1 MVQHASDL
9 HEGIRLP
16 SRPRPVLRLRDNDV
30 EQHRRK
36 PRRGTPL
43 LKMTGALG
51 ATMGRRVV
59 VAASL
64 AHAMTHALELTFAAL
79 LVRLGVEFGA
89 DIAVLGAVAYAGT
102 VTFGVAA
109 LPAGWLIDRYGA
121 RSVII
126 ASMWIAG
133 VFALVVAVSPSLPFL
148 AVALTC
154 LGAGIGLYHPAGTS
168 MVATVAER
176 RGLALAI
183 QGLAGNLGIAAAPA
197 VALTIAIVFDWR
209 VAYAV
214 FGIAAFGIGVL
225 VWRIAP
231 SQAEAIAAVKA
242 RVERGAFGGQA
253 MALWQ
258 TDRIAM
264 IDPDTG
270 RVAGWIDLEGLLTP
284 ALLIIYL
291 SAVLQGFIYRG
302 SLTFL
307 TLHLRDHL
315 GINLFGW
322 EPDAVA
328 GTAATVVLLAAV
340 FGQIAGGTLSDRIML
355 ERALLPFILLSIPLL
370 ALIGWASGIVLLLA
384 AAGFVVVN
392 FAQQPIFNGLI
403 TDYSPPGAMVR
414 AFGMSFFLTFG
425 VGAIA
430 AWLAGLLANVW
441 GTPAVFYAL
450 AVVALAM
457 MLAMSVVALS
467 AERRRHAAERTEA
480 VAHAR

>member
-1 MVQHASDL
+1 M
-9 HEGIRLP
+9 
-16 SRPRPVLRLRDNDV
+16 
-30 EQHRRK
+30 
-36 PRRGTPL
+36 
-43 LKMTGALG
+43 
-51 ATMGRRVV
+51 V

-79 LVRLGVEFGA
+79 LVLLGAEFGA
-89 DIAVLGAVAYAGT
+89 DVALLGAVAYAGT

-109 LPAGWLIDRYGA
+109 LPAGWLIDRYGS
-121 RSVII
+121 RTVII
-126 ASMWIAG
+126 ASMWTAG
-133 VFALVVAVSPSLPFL
+133 VFSLVVAVSPTLPFL

-176 RGLALAI
+176 RGLALAV

-197 VALTIAIVFDWR
+197 AALTIAIAFDWR

-231 SQAEAIAAVKA
+231 SRTEAIAAVKA
-242 RVERGAFGGQA
+242 RLERDSGGGPV
-253 MALWQ
+253 
-258 TDRIAM
+258 RIRTRPPAVRTWM
-264 IDPDTG
+264 
-270 RVAGWIDLEGLLTP
+270 TP

-315 GINLFGW
+315 GIELFGW

-340 FGQIAGGTLSDRIML
+340 FGQIAGGTLSDRITL

-370 ALIGWASGIVLLLA
+370 ALIGASTGLVLLFA
-384 AAGFVVVN
+384 AAAFVVVN

-403 TDYSPPGAMVR
+403 TDYSPPGAMGR

-430 AWLAGLLANVW
+430 AWIAGLLANVW

-467 AERRRHAAERTEA
+467 AERRRRAVEHIEVAAQTR
-480 VAHAR
+480 

>member
-1 MVQHASDL
+1 M
-9 HEGIRLP
+9 E
-16 SRPRPVLRLRDNDV
+16 
-30 EQHRRK
+30 
-36 PRRGTPL
+36 
-43 LKMTGALG
+43 
-51 ATMGRRVV
+51 RRVV

-64 AHAMTHALELTFAAL
+64 AHGMTHTLELTFAAL
-79 LVRLGVEFGA
+79 LVRLGIEFGA
-89 DIAVLGAVAYAGT
+89 DVAVLGAVAYAGT
-102 VTFGVAA
+102 VTFGAAA
-109 LPAGWLIDRYGA
+109 LPSGWLIDRYGS
-121 RSVII
+121 RSVIV

-133 VFALVVAVSPSLPFL
+133 VCALIVAVSPTLPFL

-183 QGLAGNLGIAAAPA
+183 QGLAGNLGIAAAPVA
-197 VALTIAIVFDWR
+197 ALTSAIAFDWR
-209 VAYAV
+209 VAYA
-214 FGIAAFGIGVL
+214 AFGIVAFGGGAL

-231 SQAEAIAAVKA
+231 SQVEARDAITA
-242 RVERGAFGGQA
+242 RVAR
-253 MALWQ
+253 Q
-258 TDRIAM
+258 TAA
-264 IDPDTG
+264 PSA
-270 RVAGWIDLEGLLTP
+270 RVRTSPPSIRHWVTP
-284 ALLIIYL
+284 SLLIIYL

-315 GINLFGW
+315 DIQVFGW

-340 FGQIAGGTLSDRIML
+340 FGQIAGGMLSDRISL
-355 ERALLPFILLSIPLL
+355 ERALLPFVIISVPLL
-370 ALIGWASGIVLLLA
+370 FVIAGASGVVLLLA
-384 AAGFVVVN
+384 TAGFVVAN

-403 TDYSPPGAMVR
+403 TDYSPPGAMGR

-430 AWLAGLLANVW
+430 AWFAGLLARAW

-450 AVVALAM
+450 TVVAVAM
-457 MLAMSVVALS
+457 VLAMSIVAMG
-467 AERRRHAAERTEA
+467 AERRRSALDTMR
-480 VAHAR
+480 

>member
-242 RVERGAFGGQA
+242 RVERGAFGG
-253 MALWQ
+253 
-258 TDRIAM
+258 
-264 IDPDTG
+264 PV
-270 RVAGWIDLEGLLTP
+270 RVRTRPPAIRHWMTP

-370 ALIGWASGIVLLLA
+370 ALIGWSSGIVLLLA

-403 TDYSPPGAMVR
+403 TDYSPPGAMGR